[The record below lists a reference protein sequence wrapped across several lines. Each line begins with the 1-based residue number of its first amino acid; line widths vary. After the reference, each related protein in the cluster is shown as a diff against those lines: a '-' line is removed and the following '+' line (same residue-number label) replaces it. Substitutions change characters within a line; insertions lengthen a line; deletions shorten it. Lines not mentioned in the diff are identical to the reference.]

1 MTYAVG
7 GEQYIVVATG
17 APGQAGQLV
26 AMTLSR

>member
-17 APGQAGQLV
+17 SPGEAGQLV
-26 AMTLSR
+26 AMALRR